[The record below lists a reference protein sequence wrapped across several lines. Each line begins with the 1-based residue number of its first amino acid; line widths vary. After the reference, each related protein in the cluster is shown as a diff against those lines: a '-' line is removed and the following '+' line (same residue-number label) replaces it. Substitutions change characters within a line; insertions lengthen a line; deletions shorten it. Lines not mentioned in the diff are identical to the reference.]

1 MDNILKKNVVIGF
14 LGTQLDAG
22 KKRRWRPSIAV
33 TQHGL
38 FPIHR
43 LELLYDQNF
52 HRLAH
57 QVKREIEDASPAT
70 EVLLQQVEL
79 KDPWDFQEVYGCLF
93 DFSRNYGFDED
104 REDYFVHLTTGTH
117 VAQICWFL
125 LTESRHIPA
134 KLVQTSPPRGDISD
148 NSDINGQYNIVDLD
162 LSRYD
167 ALQQRFDLIAE
178 EYNALLKAGIET
190 RNAAFNSLIERIEL
204 VATNSDAPLLLLGS
218 TGTGKTELAERIYEL
233 KLQRRRVKGRMVHVN
248 CATLKGERAMSS
260 LFGHRRGAMGS
271 GSIDRR
277 GLLREADGGVLF
289 LDEIN
294 ELGLDEQAMI
304 LHAVETGR
312 FLPLGS
318 DHEITSRF
326 QLIAGTN
333 RNLGQL
339 VSEGKFRPDLFAR
352 LNLWT
357 FNLPSLT
364 ARREDIEPNIEFELN
379 RSERLLGSRVGFNA
393 DAYARYLD
401 FATSPATLWP
411 GNFRDLSASV
421 QRLCTL
427 SPRARITLS
436 LVEQEIEALEQQW
449 RSAEADPDDALL
461 AELLEDQVSDID
473 PFDKVQLAYVI
484 RICRRS
490 ATLSAAGRSLFAAS
504 RVTKTSRNDADRLRK
519 YLEKFGLSWKDVSNR
534 D

>member
-1 MDNILKKNVVIGF
+1 MVLKKNVIIGF

-33 TQHGL
+33 TQHGS

-43 LELLYDQNF
+43 LELLYDHNF
-52 HRLAH
+52 SRLAH
-57 QVKREIEDASPAT
+57 RVKAEIEEASPAT
-70 EVLLQQVEL
+70 EVLLQQVDL
-79 KDPWDFQEVYGCLF
+79 RDPWDFQEVYGALL
-93 DFSRNYGFDED
+93 DFAQDYGFDED

-134 KLVQTSPPRGDISD
+134 KLVQTSPPRAGEDDVSG
-148 NSDINGQYNIVDLD
+148 SYSIVDLD

-167 ALQQRFDLIAE
+167 ALQQRFDLISE
-178 EYNALLKAGIET
+178 EYNALLKSGIKT
-190 RNAAFNSLIERIEL
+190 KSKAFNELIERIEL
-204 VATNSDAPLLLLGS
+204 VSINSDAPLLLLGD
-218 TGTGKTELAERIYEL
+218 TGTGKSELAQRIYEL
-233 KLQRRRVKGRMVHVN
+233 KLQRRRVKGRLVHVN

-260 LFGHRRGAMGS
+260 LFGHRRGAMGNGNS
-271 GSIDRR
+271 DRR

-312 FLPLGS
+312 FLPVGS

-326 QLIAGTN
+326 QLIAGSN
-333 RNLGQL
+333 QNLGKL
-339 VSEGKFRPDLFAR
+339 VAEGKFRPDLYAR

-357 FNLPSLT
+357 FHLPSLPE
-364 ARREDIEPNIEFELN
+364 RREDIEPNIEYELN
-379 RSERLLGSRVGFNA
+379 RCEKLLGTRVGFNA
-393 DAYARYLD
+393 DAYTRYLG

-411 GNFRDLSASV
+411 GNFRDLGASI

-427 SPRARITLS
+427 APRARITLS
-436 LVEQEIEALEQQW
+436 LVEQEIETLEQHW
-449 RSAEADPDDALL
+449 ASAMSDPDEQLL
-461 AELLEDQVSDID
+461 ASIMGNQLSSLD

-484 RICRRS
+484 RTCKQS
-490 ATLSAAGRSLFAAS
+490 TSLSEAGRTLFATS
-504 RVTKTSRNDADRLRK
+504 RKTKTSKNDADRLRK
-519 YLEKFGLSWKDVSNR
+519 YLDKFDLSWGLLSEQR
-534 D
+534 